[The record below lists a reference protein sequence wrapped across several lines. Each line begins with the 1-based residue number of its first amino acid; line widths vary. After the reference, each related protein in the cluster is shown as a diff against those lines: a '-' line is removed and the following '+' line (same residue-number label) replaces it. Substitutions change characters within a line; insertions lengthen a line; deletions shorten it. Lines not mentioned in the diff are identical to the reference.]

1 MILYVIIAFV
11 LLGNVIQ
18 YVRERQ
24 FINEINEDVYYKGYE
39 VE

>member
-24 FINEINEDVYYKGYE
+24 FINEINEDVYYDKYE